1 MSAEIAQRLH
11 ISSGCSQEGATSSCT
26 ADIQTIG
33 MWVAVGPSHV
43 GLSRDIYL
51 TFSHLIMFIFVGL
64 SGDAFE
70 SAKVVGQ
77 ILSARVF
84 AIREMRSGR

>member
-11 ISSGCSQEGATSSCT
+11 IASGSSHEGATSSCT
-26 ADIQTIG
+26 ADIQTMG

-43 GLSRDIYL
+43 GLSRDVYL
-51 TFSHLIMFIFVGL
+51 TFSHLVRFVFVGL
-64 SGDAFE
+64 SGEAFE
-70 SAKVVGQ
+70 SAKMVGQ
-77 ILSARVF
+77 ILGARVF